1 MGENIWIIQHSSLCN
16 PKSFD
21 NLETLI
27 ESFRVFSQILNRP
40 KKKWEPNGKLKS
52 VVVLVTDVKR
62 CLTVWFTNSL
72 SLYVEEYVIY
82 SVHIYYGC
90 LLRTAL
96 EIPYLILLWM
106 RGRKPFNVRVFYL
119 LENRAVEIILW
130 VLIRKA
136 FLVNALF
143 ASQSQLL
150 KTLL

>member
-1 MGENIWIIQHSSLCN
+1 MDENIWIIQHSSLCN

-21 NLETLI
+21 NLATLLLKVLGC
-27 ESFRVFSQILNRP
+27 FP
-40 KKKWEPNGKLKS
+40 KYWTGKKKWGANGKLKS
-52 VVVLVTDVKR
+52 VVVLVTAVKR

-72 SLYVEEYVIY
+72 SLYVEAYVIY
-82 SVHIYYGC
+82 SVHIYYSC

-106 RGRKPFNVRVFYL
+106 RGRKPFNMRVFYL
-119 LENRAVEIILW
+119 LENRAVQIILW
-130 VLIRKA
+130 ILIRKA
-136 FLVNALF
+136 FLVNVLF